1 MMLQEF
7 STALAKSNMS
17 ASHEPNERDSP
28 SMRHTLFP
36 LLLAIFLAVGCAHS
50 PQSAP
55 SLEPSIE
62 SSQPRPV
69 VLASASGQTSLNTP
83 ERSAISAAAGADGMG
98 KGNELEAQ
106 TLAGAQGA
114 QESPQGPAASGSEG
128 ADAEYSDD
136 ANAQPAATIADPWE
150 PFNRAMHTFNDRLYF
165 WLFKPVAQGY
175 NMVVPEP
182 ARVSVSNFFSNLRAP
197 VRLVN
202 CVLQVNPIGAA
213 TELFRFMIN
222 STVGIAGL
230 FDPAGGEEINLKRQ
244 DVDLG
249 QTLGVWGMGQ
259 GIYIVWPIIGPS
271 SSRDTAGIVGD
282 YFLYPISYLDPLYVW
297 AGVRGYE
304 ALNEVSLRIGDY
316 EAITEAAIDP
326 YIAFRD
332 AFVQYRLKKVEGQ
345 PAPFRQWY

>member
-1 MMLQEF
+1 
-7 STALAKSNMS
+7 
-17 ASHEPNERDSP
+17 
-28 SMRHTLFP
+28 MRHTLFP
-36 LLLAIFLAVGCAHS
+36 LVLAIFLAVGCAHS
-50 PQSAP
+50 PQPAP

-83 ERSAISAAAGADGMG
+83 ERSATPAIAGADGRG
-98 KGNELEAQ
+98 KSSENVAPTAADSGGVQDICGGAGKQ
-106 TLAGAQGA
+106 AGADDG
-114 QESPQGPAASGSEG
+114 E
-128 ADAEYSDD
+128 DDEYSDD
-136 ANAQPAATIADPWE
+136 VNEKPAATIADPWE

-165 WLFKPVAQGY
+165 SVLKPVAQGY
-175 NMVVPEP
+175 NVVVPEP

-197 VRLVN
+197 IRLVN
-202 CVLQVNPIGAA
+202 CVLQANPIGAA

-249 QTLGVWGMGQ
+249 QTLGVWGLGQ
-259 GIYIVWPIIGPS
+259 GIYIVWPIMGPS
-271 SSRDTAGIVGD
+271 SLRDTAGIVGD
-282 YFLYPISYLDPLYVW
+282 YFLYPISYLDPWYVW

-304 ALNEVSLRIGDY
+304 AENEVSLRIGDY

-332 AFVQYRLKKVEGQ
+332 AYVQYRLKKVEGQ

>member
-1 MMLQEF
+1 MLLWF
-7 STALAKSNMS
+7 NTALAKSKMPS
-17 ASHEPNERDSP
+17 SHEPNERDSP

-36 LLLAIFLAVGCAHS
+36 LLLAIYLAVGCAHS
-50 PQSAP
+50 PQPAP

-69 VLASASGQTSLNTP
+69 ALSSATGQTSLNTP
-83 ERSAISAAAGADGMG
+83 ERSTTPAIASADGREKSNETVAPTAADSGGVQDSAEAPEAAGADDG
-98 KGNELEAQ
+98 E
-106 TLAGAQGA
+106 
-114 QESPQGPAASGSEG
+114 
-128 ADAEYSDD
+128 DDEYSDE
-136 ANAQPAATIADPWE
+136 ASEKPAATIADPWE

-345 PAPFRQWY
+345 PAPFRSWY

>member
-1 MMLQEF
+1 MLLRF
-7 STALAKSNMS
+7 NTTLAKSKMS
-17 ASHEPNERDSP
+17 SSHEPNERDSP

-50 PQSAP
+50 PQPAP

-69 VLASASGQTSLNTP
+69 VIPSAPGEISLSASD
-83 ERSAISAAAGADGMG
+83 RSATSATAGADGIMN
-98 KGNELEAQ
+98 KGSENEAR
-106 TLAGAQGA
+106 TVAGAQGT
-114 QESPQGPAASGSEG
+114 QESPQVPATSGSEG
-128 ADAEYSDD
+128 ADAEYADD
-136 ANAQPAATIADPWE
+136 VSEKPAATIADPWE

>member
-1 MMLQEF
+1 
-7 STALAKSNMS
+7 
-17 ASHEPNERDSP
+17 
-28 SMRHTLFP
+28 MRHSLLS

-50 PQSAP
+50 PQPAP

-69 VLASASGQTSLNTP
+69 VIPSAPGEISLSASD
-83 ERSAISAAAGADGMG
+83 RSATSATAGADGME
-98 KGNELEAQ
+98 KGSENEARTAADPE
-106 TLAGAQGA
+106 GAR
-114 QESPQGPAASGSEG
+114 ESQPAPAASGEDS
-128 ADAEYSDD
+128 ADDGEDDEYSDD

>member
-1 MMLQEF
+1 
-7 STALAKSNMS
+7 
-17 ASHEPNERDSP
+17 
-28 SMRHTLFP
+28 MRHPLLP
-36 LLLAIFLAVGCAHS
+36 LLLAIFLAVGCAHG
-50 PQSAP
+50 PQPAP

-69 VLASASGQTSLNTP
+69 VLASASGQISLNTP
-83 ERSAISAAAGADGMG
+83 ERTASTAITGADGMNQG
-98 KGNELEAQ
+98 SGNEAQ
-106 TLAGAQGA
+106 TLADAPGTP
-114 QESPQGPAASGSEG
+114 ESPQGPATAGSES
-128 ADAEYSDD
+128 ADDGEDDEYSDE
-136 ANAQPAATIADPWE
+136 ANEQPAATIADPWE

-165 WLFKPVAQGY
+165 WVLKPVAQGY
-175 NMVVPEP
+175 NVVVPEP

-197 VRLVN
+197 IRLVN
-202 CVLQVNPIGAA
+202 CVLQANPIGAA

-222 STVGIAGL
+222 STIGLAGL

-249 QTLGVWGMGQ
+249 QTLGVWGFGQ
-259 GIYIVWPIIGPS
+259 GIYIVWPITGPS
-271 SSRDTAGIVGD
+271 SLRDSAGIVGD
-282 YFLYPISYLDPLYVW
+282 YFLYPISYLDPWYVW

-304 ALNEVSLRIGDY
+304 AENEVSLRIGDY

-332 AFVQYRLKKVEGQ
+332 AYVQYRLKKVEGQ